1 MRKVLGCSVFWQ
13 NTIQRN
19 SEQRSPNTLPMSP
32 EQSSITFRTVQNTP
46 SVKIKSRAHKV
57 TPYPAKSNAG
67 QMRNHWHSLYQESSR
82 AREHTASSRLLTCL
96 SALPWLMANQYL
108 TNGDKPKLSFPL
120 ITTERRFC
128 FWDFIDRTTIY
139 HLTPSPT
146 QHTARH
152 VLSLTTTTAMIAIQ
166 NLPVLLHAPHSTLPK
181 QPAEL
186 LRNAGALMWYRS
198 GQILPNRGLYAHRGT
213 NISFSFDIHLG

>member
-1 MRKVLGCSVFWQ
+1 MSEARRSCRHLAHLMNSDCSPNFPYLFPIYFMRKVLGCSVFWQ

-46 SVKIKSRAHKV
+46 SVKIKPRAHKV

-139 HLTPSPT
+139 HLTPSQPST
-146 QHTARH
+146 QPDMFY
-152 VLSLTTTTAMIAIQ
+152 L
-166 NLPVLLHAPHSTLPK
+166 
-181 QPAEL
+181 
-186 LRNAGALMWYRS
+186 
-198 GQILPNRGLYAHRGT
+198 
-213 NISFSFDIHLG
+213 